1 MNTLNET
8 AQSEDLGVLLFA
20 FDNTQVDYI
29 SLAMECAK
37 RVIKHWGLPVTLVS
51 DVNSKPMMFDK
62 LVYVPKDKLKE
73 NPKVY
78 LDYEA
83 NLQFW
88 NSNRCQAL
96 ELTPYRRTILLDV
109 DLLVQTDAI
118 PRVWDGQGIKLTNSA
133 YSVFG
138 WQELSTDMKFLSR
151 QSGLPMSWA
160 TVVCFDKEDPQ
171 AIEFFKHWVTSLAR
185 YKTYSHLYKFAEQP
199 VRNDFAV
206 TLALEKMRTSY
217 SDQRFE
223 LPYQIPSLMPLSR
236 LTSIED
242 DCLVVEH
249 PEGARTAVYSDLHVM
264 NKKSILECLHHLTL
278 KETESTESTVTES

>member
-1 MNTLNET
+1 MNTLNEET
-8 AQSEDLGVLLFA
+8 QLEDLGVLLFA
-20 FDNTQVDYI
+20 FDNAAVDYI

-37 RVIKHWGLPVTLVS
+37 RVIKHWGLPVSLVS

-62 LVYVPKDKLKE
+62 LINVPKDQLKE

-96 ELTPYRRTILLDV
+96 ALTPYRRTILLDV
-109 DLLVQTDAI
+109 DMLIQTNDI
-118 PRVWDGQGIKLTNSA
+118 PRLWDGTGLKLTNSA
-133 YSVFG
+133 FSVFS

-160 TVVCFDKEDPQ
+160 TVICFDKEDPLTT
-171 AIEFFKHWVTSLAR
+171 EFFKNWATSLAR
-185 YKTYSHLYKFAEQP
+185 YKTYSHLYKFAERP

-217 SDQRFE
+217 SDHRFE

-242 DCLVVEH
+242 DCLIVEH

-278 KETESTESTVTES
+278 NETESTKSMVMAS